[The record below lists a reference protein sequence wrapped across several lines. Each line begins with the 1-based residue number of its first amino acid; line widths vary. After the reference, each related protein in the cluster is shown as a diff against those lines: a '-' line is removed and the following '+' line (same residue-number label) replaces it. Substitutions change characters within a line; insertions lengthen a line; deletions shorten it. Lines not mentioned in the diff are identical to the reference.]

1 MSLLGELTPVAQVLL
16 IICVLVILTNQQACN
31 RFKQS
36 INALRKL
43 FNKEDR
49 NTQRKR
55 SLRK

>member
-1 MSLLGELTPVAQVLL
+1 MSFLSELTPVAQVLL

-43 FNKEDR
+43 FSKEDR
-49 NTQRKR
+49 RTLHKR